1 MRLGVPSLSALQAF
15 EASARHQ
22 NFASAAQELALTHG
36 AVCKRV
42 GELEKHLGVALFERV
57 RQRLVLTPAGAEYAK
72 RIRVHLDQIRR
83 DTLDVVQQGRET
95 ELEIAVGVT
104 FAAQW
109 LIPRLDDF
117 YANTRDVRLHILGR
131 DQPVFFDDS
140 AFDAA
145 IYFST
150 RRWPGM
156 PGTALITDDSLW
168 LVAAPRLLAQHT
180 HGASMTLEQIAA
192 QSWICARDLPRA
204 WDDWFA
210 SQRLTDPM
218 DPMDPTG
225 LTGLTGPAPEHGG
238 AIKPQRRT
246 QRYDMFIMAINA
258 AVAGL
263 GVALLPR
270 VLIERELASGALV
283 QAHPHTLA
291 NAQTLYFSYPAQR
304 RDWAPLRQFDAW
316 LRGAVDTYL
325 SERA

>member
-22 NFASAAQELALTHG
+22 NFAAAAQELALTHG

-57 RQRLVLTPAGAEYAK
+57 KQRLVLTPAGAEYAK

-150 RRWPGM
+150 RLWPGM
-156 PGTALITDDSLW
+156 PGTALVTDDSLM
-168 LVAAPRLLAQHT
+168 LVAAPRMLE
-180 HGASMTLEQIAA
+180 GRASLSVEQIAEH
-192 QSWICARDLPRA
+192 SWICPRDLPRV

-210 SQRLTDPM
+210 SQ
-218 DPMDPTG
+218 G
-225 LTGLTGPAPEHGG
+225 LQGG
-238 AIKPQRRT
+238 ANAAEIKPQHSA
-246 QRYDMFIMAINA
+246 QRYDMFVMAINA

-283 QAHPHTLA
+283 QAHAHTLA
-291 NAQTLYFSYPAQR
+291 NPQTIYFSYPAQR

-316 LRGAVDTYL
+316 LRNAVDRYL
-325 SERA
+325 AERR

>member
-22 NFASAAQELALTHG
+22 NFAQAAQELALTHG

-42 GELEKHLGVALFERV
+42 NELEGHLGVALFERV
-57 RQRLVLTPAGAEYAK
+57 KQRLVLTPAGAEYAK

-117 YANTRDVRLHILGR
+117 YANTRDVRLHIIGR

-140 AFDAA
+140 AFDAT

-150 RRWPGM
+150 RLWPGM
-156 PGTALITDDSLW
+156 PGTALITDDTLV
-168 LVAAPRLLAQHT
+168 LVAAPRLLDGQ
-180 HGASMTLEQIAA
+180 SSLPLDQLAA
-192 QSWICARDLPRA
+192 LSWICVRDLPRA
-204 WDDWFA
+204 WDDWLA
-210 SQRLTDPM
+210 SQDAAQL
-218 DPMDPTG
+218 
-225 LTGLTGPAPEHGG
+225 
-238 AIKPQRRT
+238 KPQRSA

-270 VLIERELASGALV
+270 VLIERELASGTLV

-291 NAQTLYFSYPAQR
+291 NPQTIYFSYPAQR
-304 RDWAPLRQFDAW
+304 RDWAPLQQFDVW
-316 LRGAVDTYL
+316 LRHAVDDYRAARSGL
-325 SERA
+325 SRSTCS

>member
-22 NFASAAQELALTHG
+22 NFAAAAQELALTHG

-83 DTLDVVQQGRET
+83 DTLDVVQQGRES

-117 YANTRDVRLHILGR
+117 YATTRDVRLHILGR

-150 RRWPGM
+150 RLWPGM
-156 PGTALITDDSLW
+156 PGTALVTDDSLL
-168 LVAAPRLLAQHT
+168 LVAAPRLLAGRT
-180 HGASMTLEQIAA
+180 SLTLDEVAG
-192 QSWICARDLPRA
+192 QSWICPRDLPRV

-210 SQRLTDPM
+210 SQ
-218 DPMDPTG
+218 
-225 LTGLTGPAPEHGG
+225 G
-238 AIKPQRRT
+238 ATHASEIRPQRGA

-263 GVALLPR
+263 GVALLPS

-283 QAHPHTLA
+283 QAHAHTLA
-291 NAQTLYFSYPAQR
+291 NPQTIYFSYPAQR

-316 LRGAVDTYL
+316 LRRAVDAYL
-325 SERA
+325 GERVSERT

>member
-22 NFASAAQELALTHG
+22 NFAQAAQELALTHG

-42 GELEKHLGVALFERV
+42 GELEGHLGVALFERV
-57 RQRLVLTPAGAEYAK
+57 KQRLVLTPAGAEYAK

-95 ELEIAVGVT
+95 ALEIAVGVT

-117 YANTRDVRLHILGR
+117 YASTRDVRLHILGR

-150 RRWPGM
+150 RLWPGM
-156 PGTALITDDSLW
+156 PGTALITDDTLM
-168 LVAAPRLLAQHT
+168 LVAAPRLLD
-180 HGASMTLEQIAA
+180 GKPSLSLERIASL
-192 QSWICARDLPRA
+192 SWICPRDLPRV
-204 WDDWFA
+204 WDDWLA
-210 SQRLTDPM
+210 SL
-218 DPMDPTG
+218 G
-225 LTGLTGPAPEHGG
+225 LPPGDAVR
-238 AIKPQRRT
+238 PQRSA

-270 VLIERELASGALV
+270 VLIERELATGALV
-283 QAHPHTLA
+283 QAHAHTLA
-291 NAQTLYFSYPAQR
+291 SPQTIYYSTPAQR
-304 RDWAPLRQFDAW
+304 SDWAPLRQFDTW
-316 LRGAVDTYL
+316 LRRAVDDY
-325 SERA
+325 RASRSGHSRSTCS

>member
-22 NFASAAQELALTHG
+22 NFAQAAQELALTHG

-42 GELEKHLGVALFERV
+42 NELEGHLGVALFERV
-57 RQRLVLTPAGAEYAK
+57 KQRLVLTPAGAEYAK

-117 YANTRDVRLHILGR
+117 YASTRDVRLHIIGR

-140 AFDAA
+140 AFDAT

-150 RRWPGM
+150 RLWPGM
-156 PGTALITDDSLW
+156 PGTALITDDTLM
-168 LVAAPRLLAQHT
+168 LVAAPRLLA
-180 HGASMTLEQIAA
+180 GRSLLSNDEIAA
-192 QSWICARDLPRA
+192 LSWICVRDLPRA
-204 WDDWFA
+204 WDDWLA
-210 SQRLTDPM
+210 TQDAAQL
-218 DPMDPTG
+218 
-225 LTGLTGPAPEHGG
+225 
-238 AIKPQRRT
+238 KPQRSA

-270 VLIERELASGALV
+270 VLIERELASGTLV
-283 QAHPHTLA
+283 QAHAHTLA
-291 NAQTLYFSYPAQR
+291 NPQTIYFSYPAQR
-304 RDWAPLRQFDAW
+304 RDWAPLQQFDAW
-316 LRGAVDTYL
+316 LRRAVDDYRAARSGL
-325 SERA
+325 SRSTCS

>member
-22 NFASAAQELALTHG
+22 NFAKAAEELALTHG

-42 GELEKHLGVALFERV
+42 NELEGHLGVPLFERV
-57 RQRLVLTPAGAEYAK
+57 KQRLVLTPVGAEYAG

-83 DTLDVVQQGRET
+83 DTLEVVQKGREI

-117 YANTRDVRLHILGR
+117 YATTRDVRLHINGR
-131 DQPVFFDDS
+131 DQPVFFENS

-150 RRWPGM
+150 RLWPGM
-156 PGTALITDDSLW
+156 EGTPLITDDTLL
-168 LVAAPRLLAQHT
+168 LVAAPSLLA
-180 HGASMTLEQIAA
+180 GEASLSLARIAA
-192 QSWICARDLPRA
+192 LSWICPRDLPRA
-204 WDDWFA
+204 WDDWLTTQGA
-210 SQRLTDPM
+210 AHVVSQQS
-218 DPMDPTG
+218 
-225 LTGLTGPAPEHGG
+225 A
-238 AIKPQRRT
+238 
-246 QRYDMFIMAINA
+246 QRYDMFIMAVNA

-270 VLIERELASGALV
+270 TLIERELAAGTLV
-283 QAHPHTLA
+283 QAHAHTVP
-291 NAQTLYFSYPAQR
+291 NPQTIYFSYPAQR
-304 RDWAPLRQFDAW
+304 QDWAPLQQFNAW
-316 LRGAVDTYL
+316 LMRTVAAYRDSREGAVQQ
-325 SERA
+325 RAA

>member
-22 NFASAAQELALTHG
+22 NFAQAAQELALTHG

-42 GELEKHLGVALFERV
+42 NELEGHLGVALFERV
-57 RQRLVLTPAGAEYAK
+57 KQRLVLTPAGAEYAK

-117 YANTRDVRLHILGR
+117 YASTRDVRLHIIGR

-140 AFDAA
+140 AFDAT

-150 RRWPGM
+150 RLWPGM
-156 PGTALITDDSLW
+156 PGTALITDDTLL
-168 LVAAPRLLAQHT
+168 LVAAPRLLA
-180 HGASMTLEQIAA
+180 GRPLLSNDEIAA
-192 QSWICARDLPRA
+192 LSWICVRDLPRA
-204 WDDWFA
+204 WDDWLA
-210 SQRLTDPM
+210 TQDAAQL
-218 DPMDPTG
+218 
-225 LTGLTGPAPEHGG
+225 
-238 AIKPQRRT
+238 KPQRSA

-283 QAHPHTLA
+283 QAHAHTLA
-291 NAQTLYFSYPAQR
+291 NPQTIYFSYPAQR
-304 RDWAPLRQFDAW
+304 RDWAPLQQFDIW
-316 LRGAVDTYL
+316 LRRAVDDYRAARSGL
-325 SERA
+325 SRSTCS

>member
-22 NFASAAQELALTHG
+22 NFATAAQELALTHG

-83 DTLDVVQQGRET
+83 DTLDVVRHGHET

-117 YANTRDVRLHILGR
+117 YASIRDVRLHILGR
-131 DQPVFFDDS
+131 DQPVFFDDC

-150 RRWPGM
+150 RLWPGM
-156 PGTALITDDSLW
+156 PGTALVTDDSLL
-168 LVAAPRLLAQHT
+168 LVASPQLV
-180 HGASMTLEQIAA
+180 ASQTSHAWMTLEQIAA
-192 QSWICARDLPRA
+192 QSWICPRDLPRV

-210 SQRLTDPM
+210 SQ
-218 DPMDPTG
+218 G
-225 LTGLTGPAPEHGG
+225 LTSPLEIRPLRSA
-238 AIKPQRRT
+238 

-258 AVAGL
+258 TLAGL

-291 NAQTLYFSYPAQR
+291 NPQTIYFSYPAQR
-304 RDWAPLRQFDAW
+304 RDWEPLRQFGAW

-325 SERA
+325 SART

>member
-22 NFASAAQELALTHG
+22 NFAQAAQELALTHG

-57 RQRLVLTPAGAEYAK
+57 KQRLVLTSVGAEYAK

-95 ELEIAVGVT
+95 ELEIAVGMT

-117 YANTRDVRLHILGR
+117 YASTRDVRLHILGR

-140 AFDAA
+140 AFDAT

-156 PGTALITDDSLW
+156 PGTALITDDALL
-168 LVAAPRLLAQHT
+168 LVAAPRLLDGRT
-180 HGASMTLEQIAA
+180 SLSLEQIAA
-192 QSWICARDLPRA
+192 LSWICARDLPHV
-204 WDDWFA
+204 WDDWLA
-210 SQRLTDPM
+210 SQ
-218 DPMDPTG
+218 G
-225 LTGLTGPAPEHGG
+225 LSHASAVGLDV
-238 AIKPQRRT
+238 KPRRSA

-291 NAQTLYFSYPAQR
+291 NPQTIYFSYPAQR
-304 RDWAPLRQFDAW
+304 SDWAPLRQFDAW
-316 LRGAVDTYL
+316 LRRAVDTYRADRSGL
-325 SERA
+325 SRSTCS

>member
-22 NFASAAQELALTHG
+22 NFAAAAQELALTHG

-57 RQRLVLTPAGAEYAK
+57 KQRLVLTPAGAEYAK

-150 RRWPGM
+150 RLWPGM
-156 PGTALITDDSLW
+156 PGTALVTDDSLM
-168 LVAAPRLLAQHT
+168 LVAAPRLLE
-180 HGASMTLEQIAA
+180 GRASLSLEQIAEH
-192 QSWICARDLPRA
+192 SWICPRDLPRV

-210 SQRLTDPM
+210 SQ
-218 DPMDPTG
+218 G
-225 LTGLTGPAPEHGG
+225 LQGG
-238 AIKPQRRT
+238 ANAVEIKPQRSA
-246 QRYDMFIMAINA
+246 QRYDMFVMAINA

-283 QAHPHTLA
+283 QAHAHTLA
-291 NAQTLYFSYPAQR
+291 NPQTIYFSYPAQR

-316 LRGAVDTYL
+316 LRNAVDRYL
-325 SERA
+325 AERR

>member
-22 NFASAAQELALTHG
+22 NFAQAAQELALTHG

-42 GELEKHLGVALFERV
+42 NELEGHLGVALFERV
-57 RQRLVLTPAGAEYAK
+57 KQRLVLTPAGAEYAK

-117 YANTRDVRLHILGR
+117 YASTRDVRLHIIGR

-140 AFDAA
+140 AFDAT

-150 RRWPGM
+150 RLWPGM
-156 PGTALITDDSLW
+156 PGTALITDDTLV
-168 LVAAPRLLAQHT
+168 LVAAPRLLA
-180 HGASMTLEQIAA
+180 GRSSLSNDEIAA
-192 QSWICARDLPRA
+192 LSWICVRDLPRA
-204 WDDWFA
+204 WDDWLA
-210 SQRLTDPM
+210 TQDAAQL
-218 DPMDPTG
+218 
-225 LTGLTGPAPEHGG
+225 
-238 AIKPQRRT
+238 KPQRSA

-283 QAHPHTLA
+283 QAHAHTLA
-291 NAQTLYFSYPAQR
+291 NPQTIYFSYPAQR
-304 RDWAPLRQFDAW
+304 RDWAPLQQFDIW
-316 LRGAVDTYL
+316 LRRAVDDYRAARSGL
-325 SERA
+325 SRSTCS

>member
-22 NFASAAQELALTHG
+22 NFAQAAQELALTHG

-57 RQRLVLTPAGAEYAK
+57 KQRLVLTPAGAEYAK

-83 DTLDVVQQGRET
+83 DTLDVVQQGQET
-95 ELEIAVGVT
+95 ALEIAVGVT

-131 DQPVFFDDS
+131 DQPVFFEDS

-156 PGTALITDDSLW
+156 PGTALITDDSLM
-168 LVAAPRLLAQHT
+168 LVAAPRLLEGQ
-180 HGASMTLEQIAA
+180 ASLSLEQIAA
-192 QSWICARDLPRA
+192 LSWICPRDLPRV
-204 WDDWFA
+204 WDDWLA
-210 SQRLTDPM
+210 SLGMHDASTVGQDV
-218 DPMDPTG
+218 
-225 LTGLTGPAPEHGG
+225 
-238 AIKPQRRT
+238 KPLRSE

-263 GVALLPR
+263 GIALLPR
-270 VLIERELASGALV
+270 VLIERELASGTLV

-291 NAQTLYFSYPAQR
+291 NPQTIYFSYPAQR
-304 RDWAPLRQFDAW
+304 RDWAPLRQFDVW
-316 LRGAVDTYL
+316 LRQAVEAYRADNADRSGL
-325 SERA
+325 SRSTCS

>member
-22 NFASAAQELALTHG
+22 NFAQAALELALTHG

-57 RQRLVLTPAGAEYAK
+57 KQRLVLTPAGAEYAK

-95 ELEIAVGVT
+95 ALEIAVGVT

-131 DQPVFFDDS
+131 DQPVFFDDC
-140 AFDAA
+140 AFDAT

-150 RRWPGM
+150 RLWPGM
-156 PGTALITDDSLW
+156 PGNALITDDSLL
-168 LVAAPRLLAQHT
+168 LVAAPRLLD
-180 HGASMTLEQIAA
+180 GRSSLSLKDIAA
-192 QSWICARDLPRA
+192 ASWICARDLPRV
-204 WDDWFA
+204 WDDWLA
-210 SQRLTDPM
+210 SLCPPQAAEVR
-218 DPMDPTG
+218 
-225 LTGLTGPAPEHGG
+225 
-238 AIKPQRRT
+238 PQRSA

-283 QAHPHTLA
+283 QAHAHTLA
-291 NAQTLYFSYPAQR
+291 NPQTIYFSHPAQR
-304 RDWAPLRQFDAW
+304 SDWAPLRQFDAW
-316 LRGAVDTYL
+316 LRRAVASYRASRVAYADNSGL
-325 SERA
+325 SRNTCS

>member
-22 NFASAAQELALTHG
+22 NFAQAAQELALTHG

-42 GELEKHLGVALFERV
+42 GELEKHLGVALFGRV
-57 RQRLVLTPAGAEYAK
+57 KQRLVLTPAGAEYAK

-95 ELEIAVGVT
+95 ALEIAVGVT

-131 DQPVFFDDS
+131 DQPVFFEDS

-150 RRWPGM
+150 RLWPGM
-156 PGTALITDDSLW
+156 PGTALITDDSLV
-168 LVAAPRLLAQHT
+168 LVAAPRLLE
-180 HGASMTLEQIAA
+180 GRASLSLEQIVAL
-192 QSWICARDLPRA
+192 SWICPRDLPRV
-204 WDDWFA
+204 WDDWLA
-210 SQRLTDPM
+210 SLGMHDASAVGQDV
-218 DPMDPTG
+218 
-225 LTGLTGPAPEHGG
+225 
-238 AIKPQRRT
+238 KPLRSA

-263 GVALLPR
+263 GIALLPR
-270 VLIERELASGALV
+270 VLIERELAGGTLV

-291 NAQTLYFSYPAQR
+291 NPQTIYFSYPAQR
-304 RDWAPLRQFDAW
+304 RDWAPLRRFDVW
-316 LRGAVDTYL
+316 LRQAVEAYRADNADRSGL
-325 SERA
+325 SRSTCS

>member
-22 NFASAAQELALTHG
+22 NFATAAQELALTHG

-57 RQRLVLTPAGAEYAK
+57 KQRLVLTPAGAEYAK

-117 YANTRDVRLHILGR
+117 YATTRDVRLHILGR

-140 AFDAA
+140 AFDAT

-156 PGTALITDDSLW
+156 PGTALITDDSLL
-168 LVAAPRLLAQHT
+168 LVAAPHLLA
-180 HGASMTLEQIAA
+180 GRPSLSLEQIALH
-192 QSWICARDLPRA
+192 SWICPRDLPRV
-204 WDDWFA
+204 WDDWLA
-210 SQRLTDPM
+210 SQGT
-218 DPMDPTG
+218 TE
-225 LTGLTGPAPEHGG
+225 ASE
-238 AIKPQRRT
+238 IKPQRSA

-291 NAQTLYFSYPAQR
+291 NAQTIYFSYPAQR

-316 LRGAVDTYL
+316 LRGTVDAYL
-325 SERA
+325 TGRA

>member
-22 NFASAAQELALTHG
+22 NFAQAAQELALTHG

-42 GELEKHLGVALFERV
+42 NELEGHLGVALFERV
-57 RQRLVLTPAGAEYAK
+57 KQRLVLTPAGAEYAK

-117 YANTRDVRLHILGR
+117 YANTRDVRLHIIGR

-140 AFDAA
+140 AFDAT

-150 RRWPGM
+150 RLWPGM
-156 PGTALITDDSLW
+156 PGTALITDDTLV
-168 LVAAPRLLAQHT
+168 LVAAPRLLDGQL
-180 HGASMTLEQIAA
+180 SLSLDQLAA
-192 QSWICARDLPRA
+192 LSWICVRDLPRA
-204 WDDWFA
+204 WDDWLA
-210 SQRLTDPM
+210 SQDAAQL
-218 DPMDPTG
+218 
-225 LTGLTGPAPEHGG
+225 
-238 AIKPQRRT
+238 KPQRSA

-270 VLIERELASGALV
+270 VLIERELASGTLV
-283 QAHPHTLA
+283 QAHPHALA
-291 NAQTLYFSYPAQR
+291 NPQTIYFSYPAQR
-304 RDWAPLRQFDAW
+304 RDWAPLQQFDGW
-316 LRGAVDTYL
+316 LRRAVDDYRAARSGL
-325 SERA
+325 SRSTCS

>member
-22 NFASAAQELALTHG
+22 NFAQAAQELVLTHG

-57 RQRLVLTPAGAEYAK
+57 KQRLVLTPAGAEYAK

-117 YANTRDVRLHILGR
+117 YASTRDVRLHILGR

-140 AFDAA
+140 AFDAT

-150 RRWPGM
+150 RLWPGM
-156 PGTALITDDSLW
+156 PGIALITDDSIV
-168 LVAAPRLLAQHT
+168 LVASPRLLD
-180 HGASMTLEQIAA
+180 GAASLSLDRIAEH
-192 QSWICARDLPRA
+192 SWICPRDLPRV

-210 SQRLTDPM
+210 SLARDAWQGETQAL
-218 DPMDPTG
+218 
-225 LTGLTGPAPEHGG
+225 E
-238 AIKPQRRT
+238 IKPRRSA

-263 GVALLPR
+263 GIALLPR
-270 VLIERELASGALV
+270 VLIERELASGTLV
-283 QAHPHTLA
+283 QAHAHTLA
-291 NAQTLYFSYPAQR
+291 NAQTIYFSYPAQR
-304 RDWAPLRQFDAW
+304 RDWAPLQQFDAW
-316 LRGAVDTYL
+316 LRNAVDTYL
-325 SERA
+325 AERA

>member
-22 NFASAAQELALTHG
+22 NFAQAAQELALTHG

-57 RQRLVLTPAGAEYAK
+57 KQRLVLTSAGAEYAK

-117 YANTRDVRLHILGR
+117 YASTRDVRLHILGR

-140 AFDAA
+140 AFDAT

-150 RRWPGM
+150 RLWPGM
-156 PGTALITDDSLW
+156 PGTALITDDTLT
-168 LVAAPRLLAQHT
+168 LVAAPRLLD
-180 HGASMTLEQIAA
+180 GEPSLSLDRIAA
-192 QSWICARDLPRA
+192 LSWICPRDLPRV
-204 WDDWFA
+204 WDDWLA
-210 SQRLTDPM
+210 SLGTTQASEIR
-218 DPMDPTG
+218 
-225 LTGLTGPAPEHGG
+225 
-238 AIKPQRRT
+238 PQRSP

-263 GVALLPR
+263 GVAVLPR

-283 QAHPHTLA
+283 QAHAHTLA
-291 NAQTLYFSYPAQR
+291 NPQTIYFSYPAQR
-304 RDWAPLRQFDAW
+304 ADWAPLRQFDAW
-316 LRGAVDTYL
+316 LRQAVERYRA
-325 SERA
+325 ERAEGASNSGHSRSTCS

>member
-22 NFASAAQELALTHG
+22 NFATAAQELALTHG

-57 RQRLVLTPAGAEYAK
+57 KQRLVLTPAGAEYAK

-150 RRWPGM
+150 RLWPGM
-156 PGTALITDDSLW
+156 PGTALITDDSLM
-168 LVAAPRLLAQHT
+168 LVAAPRLLE
-180 HGASMTLEQIAA
+180 GRASLSLEQIAGY
-192 QSWICARDLPRA
+192 SWICPRDLPRA

-210 SQRLTDPM
+210 SQ
-218 DPMDPTG
+218 G
-225 LTGLTGPAPEHGG
+225 LHGG
-238 AIKPQRRT
+238 ANASEIKPQRSA
-246 QRYDMFIMAINA
+246 QRYDMFVMAINA

-283 QAHPHTLA
+283 QVHAHTLA
-291 NAQTLYFSYPAQR
+291 NPQTIYFSYPAQR

-316 LRGAVDTYL
+316 LRHAVDRYL
-325 SERA
+325 SQRG

>member
-1 MRLGVPSLSALQAF
+1 LQAF

-140 AFDAA
+140 AFDAT

-168 LVAAPRLLAQHT
+168 LVAAPRLLEQHVQ
-180 HGASMTLEQIAA
+180 GASMTLEQIAA

-210 SQRLTDPM
+210 SQ
-218 DPMDPTG
+218 
-225 LTGLTGPAPEHGG
+225 GLTGPTPAPGQGG
-238 AIKPQRRT
+238 EIRPQRSA

-291 NAQTLYFSYPAQR
+291 NPQTIYFSYPAQR

-325 SERA
+325 SERT